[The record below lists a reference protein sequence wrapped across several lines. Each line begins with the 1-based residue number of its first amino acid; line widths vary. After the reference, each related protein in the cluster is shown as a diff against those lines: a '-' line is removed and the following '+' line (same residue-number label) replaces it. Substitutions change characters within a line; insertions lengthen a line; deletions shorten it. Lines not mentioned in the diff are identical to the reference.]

1 MAYAPYPTELL
12 EFILKILR
20 DDGNYDSHSA
30 LAYIRS
36 RCGLPERFFDRNEPI
51 NDIESSSLTASPGQK
66 KAELSSELVA
76 CNETEA
82 LQRLEMRWLDRKSDF
97 SPMLDDEPSKSWKI
111 VQAQLLGI
119 DSRLTCVWRH
129 VGYLGVKVDWLGSLL
144 DRDDLLTTAAAITAM
159 ACGDS
164 VFFEESGTMALHE
177 DRGPRVPPP
186 HEWRD
191 RKDGSLLHHA
201 ASARAVRLLVDLVPG
216 FGAPPPPLSDFGGGG
231 DGLTPLSSLLD
242 SGQSGEL
249 GKGLVGHRQREG
261 YSPLHFATTAA
272 QARALVARG
281 APVRSVTNGGLTCLF
296 SCRTAP
302 LARCLL
308 ALGAD
313 PLAESLYQHTAL
325 HLAASHGLWEV
336 VWVLL
341 EGGSDAL
348 AKGLD
353 GHTPL
358 TLVERILAG
367 VPRTTANP
375 SSNQG
380 GGGGGGEEAAA
391 VVSLPSNRNDLVKT
405 AKILSLWVTLLDG
418 EAQRAS
424 KTGRHRL
431 FRKLETAVSAATHAF
446 IARDPVVSLADCTG
460 FPLELATLI
469 LGRYVG
475 VFSGPRDLMDDD
487 DDYDEVEGTKE
498 MDKNKPSAP
507 HALDESRRRK
517 RGGDAMHLSRHL
529 GVRGG
534 DVPRRERWRVRRG
547 AAYEQP
553 ATPTSSLSPLSRDAA
568 VIMWQSL
575 SQPAS
580 TSHPW
585 VVVIAAVIV
594 ALMSVVVAAAN

>member
-1 MAYAPYPTELL
+1 
-12 EFILKILR
+12 
-20 DDGNYDSHSA
+20 
-30 LAYIRS
+30 
-36 RCGLPERFFDRNEPI
+36 
-51 NDIESSSLTASPGQK
+51 
-66 KAELSSELVA
+66 
-76 CNETEA
+76 
-82 LQRLEMRWLDRKSDF
+82 
-97 SPMLDDEPSKSWKI
+97 MLDDEPSKSWKI

-418 EAQRAS
+418 EAQRGA
-424 KTGRHRL
+424 
-431 FRKLETAVSAATHAF
+431 KLAATAF
-446 IARDPVVSLADCTG
+446 SENWKLPCPWAV
-460 FPLELATLI
+460 TL
-469 LGRYVG
+469 VF
-475 VFSGPRDLMDDD
+475 FSGPRDLMDDD